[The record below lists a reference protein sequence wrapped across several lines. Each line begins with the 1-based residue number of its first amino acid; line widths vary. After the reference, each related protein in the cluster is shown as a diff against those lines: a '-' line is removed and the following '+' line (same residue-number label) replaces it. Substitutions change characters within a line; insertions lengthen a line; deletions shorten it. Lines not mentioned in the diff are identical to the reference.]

1 MRIIWDILWIAN
13 GVSPCRYLFSCN
25 RWFSVEEDDGNV
37 DRILRLTS
45 KDSMESGIVLRSNL
59 NRKFYEDHLW
69 FSIVFRRCRSSYTRV
84 QRLSTA
90 WALLFLTMI
99 ANAMW
104 YKDASETTTQ
114 VAFSIGPISF
124 TTYQLYASVV
134 SSLTVVPP
142 VLIITWCYTKAC
154 PKDEETKYREA
165 YSKCTSG
172 GDDNDLDSIPGD
184 ASVDSAD
191 YGTEVDTNKPIIDGR
206 TSRVPKRPKGG
217 L

>member
-1 MRIIWDILWIAN
+1 MD
-13 GVSPCRYLFSCN
+13 
-25 RWFSVEEDDGNV
+25 EDDGNV
-37 DRILRLTS
+37 DRILGLTS
-45 KDSMESGIVLRSNL
+45 KDSTESGIVLRSNL

-104 YKDASETTTQ
+104 YKDASETTTH
-114 VAFSIGPISF
+114 VAFSIGPISL

-154 PKDEETKYREA
+154 PKDEETKFREA
-165 YSKCTSG
+165 HPKCTSG
-172 GDDNDLDSIPGD
+172 GDDNDLDSIPDD
-184 ASVDSAD
+184 ASIDSGVNGIEID
-191 YGTEVDTNKPIIDGR
+191 KIEPIIDR
-206 TSRVPKRPKGG
+206 RASRVQSRVQKRPKGM